1 MSFADP
7 IRRNPRIPLDPRFPA
22 VPTDLDPQ
30 DPGKGR
36 RRNRCGTMEEHR
48 QLVRLDPEYRWRREQ
63 IEKDV
68 QQWIAAFGEEGSRTG
83 IIRIPVVVHVIWH
96 TAAENIS
103 DAQIH
108 SQIDVL
114 NADFRRLNADA
125 GSVPSAF
132 AGVAADARVEFALAV
147 RGPGCAVTTG
157 ITRTETSV
165 TGWTRNQTGMLSA
178 AGGGHDPWDV
188 TRYLNVWV
196 CNYTDGLLGKGSF
209 PGMPN
214 QGVRCH
220 YRAFGSTGTLGA
232 PYDLGRTMVHEVGH
246 YLNLNHIWGDDGSL
260 CTGTDNVADTPNQAD
275 EHYGTP
281 TFPQVSCSNG
291 PDGDMFMNYMDYT
304 DDAGM
309 FMFTAGQSE
318 RMDATLHTART
329 GLLASDGLVPSS
341 GAVNDL
347 WAKDT
352 SDDDGAEP
360 NPSGQPMWV
369 SDDIWVRNDN
379 NGIAN
384 QDHQNPEHGSGT
396 TSVYVRVR
404 NRGCS
409 GTSSGTVRL
418 YWAKASTGLA
428 WPAPWDGSVT
438 SPALM
443 GGEIGSAAVSVSAG
457 DDEILAFPWSPPDP
471 ADYAS
476 FGADR
481 GHFCLLARIETGP
494 APDFGM
500 TSPETGNLYANVQQN
515 NNIVWKNITVVD
527 EDTDGRVSAAIVA
540 NYGREA
546 TKVHVV
552 FRAPRRER
560 SMLDWGEVWLE
571 PTNELRELWKASGGE
586 SQGLEEIGDGR
597 FRIAGRK
604 ASLGPIALEP
614 GQLGALGLRF
624 VPTHRERL
632 GAGIVALDVWQLQ
645 ADRGEPVGGQR
656 FVVKLRADR
665 RGLVLD
671 QPKVRHDGIGWIR
684 PRSANRL
691 GSLMGRV
698 LGGGGRIR
706 GTTRT

>member
-1 MSFADP
+1 MSIFDT
-7 IRRNPRIPLDPRFPA
+7 NPRRPVDGGGIDPRGL
-22 VPTDLDPQ
+22 V
-30 DPGKGR
+30 KGR
-36 RRNRCGTMEEHR
+36 RRNRCGTMEEHQR
-48 QLVRLDPEYRWRREQ
+48 LVRLDPEYRWRRRE

-83 IIRIPVVVHVIWH
+83 LIRIPVVVHVVWH

-103 DAQIH
+103 DAQIQ

-114 NADFRRLNADA
+114 NADYRRLNADA
-125 GSVPSAF
+125 GLVPAAF
-132 AGVAADARVEFALAV
+132 AGVAADARIEFALAV
-147 RGPGCAVTTG
+147 RGPGCAATTG

-165 TGWTRNQTGMLSA
+165 AGWTRNQTGMLSA
-178 AGGGHDPWDV
+178 AGGGHDPWDQ
-188 TRYLNVWV
+188 TKYLNVWV

-220 YRAFGSTGTLGA
+220 YRAFGSTGTLSA
-232 PYDLGRTMVHEVGH
+232 PYDEGRTMVHEVGH

-275 EHYGTP
+275 EHYGVP
-281 TFPQVSCSNG
+281 AFPQVSCSNG
-291 PDGDMFMNYMDYT
+291 PNGDMFMNYMDYT

-329 GLLASDGLVPSS
+329 GLLASDGLVPTS
-341 GAVNDL
+341 GAMNDL
-347 WAKDT
+347 WSKDT

-409 GTSSGTVRL
+409 GTASGTVRL
-418 YWAKASTGLA
+418 YWAKASTGLS

-443 GGEIGSAAVSVSAG
+443 GGSIGTASVSVSAG
-457 DDEILAFPWSPPDP
+457 DDEIVSFPWAPPDP

-481 GHFCLLARIETGP
+481 GHFCLLARIETGA
-494 APDFGM
+494 APGFGM
-500 TSPETGNLYANVQQN
+500 TSPETGNLYANVQNN

-527 EDTDGRVSAAIVA
+527 ETADGRESAALVA
-540 NYGREA
+540 NFGREH
-546 TKVHVV
+546 TKARLV
-552 FRAPRRER
+552 FRSPRGER
-560 SMLDWGEVWLE
+560 SMLEWGEVWLE
-571 PTNELRELWKASGGE
+571 PTRELLELWKNSGGE
-586 SQGLEEIGDGR
+586 SEGLEPIGDGR
-597 FRIAGRK
+597 FLIVSEK
-604 ASLGPIALEP
+604 AWLGPVELEP
-614 GQLGALGLRF
+614 GQFAALGLRF
-624 VPTHRERL
+624 VPRARVRL
-632 GAGIVALDVWQLQ
+632 GAGIVALDVWQLD
-645 ADRGEPVGGQR
+645 AGRDEPVGGQR
-656 FVVKLRADR
+656 FVAKLKADT
-665 RGLVLD
+665 RGIVLD
-671 QPKVRHDGIGWIR
+671 VPKQRYDGVGWIA
-684 PRSANRL
+684 PRGDA
-691 GSLMGRV
+691 
-698 LGGGGRIR
+698 
-706 GTTRT
+706 GTGAGDCGPCS